1 MEKDIF
7 QTIEAKFSTFSKSKQ
22 QIATYILQN
31 PNEAAFQTAAQI
43 GKAVRISESTVVR
56 FASDLGY
63 KGFPSFQKCLQQ
75 VLKDQLLTGATA
87 QSEQP
92 LTEESDPFFKEP
104 ISSIQGLQQLLT
116 PNARSFIENTTKA
129 LEQCGTLYLLG
140 TPLGELILPLCKYL
154 AEKVMDHVRILCT
167 HCKEEL
173 FYDMSRLQKGDRILI
188 LGLGELSTLVKFVIE
203 QCSALEVGVILL
215 TDQLPSTDAKESV
228 CLYTLTPQK
237 QGSLP
242 DFTQSLTLIRTL
254 FSHLQNQCSKQ
265 WESRNTAMEDIK
277 NAYYSYEWYST

>member
-75 VLKDQLLTGATA
+75 VLKDQLLTGVTA
-87 QSEQP
+87 QWEQP
-92 LTEESDPFFKEP
+92 ITEESDPFFLEP
-104 ISSIQGLQQLLT
+104 VNSIQGLQRLLT
-116 PNARSFIENTTKA
+116 PEARSFIENATKA

-140 TPLGELILPLCKYL
+140 SPLGEIILPLCKYF

-167 HCKEEL
+167 HCKEAL
-173 FYDMSRLQKGDRILI
+173 FHDMSRLQKGDRILI
-188 LGLGELSTLVKFVIE
+188 LGLGELSSLVKFVIE

-215 TDQLPSTDAKESV
+215 TDQVPSTDAEKSV
-228 CLYTLTPQK
+228 CLHTLTPQK

-242 DFTQSLTLIRTL
+242 DFTQSLTLIRTI
-254 FSHLQNQCSKQ
+254 FSHMQNQYSKQ
-265 WESRNTAMEDIK
+265 WELRNTAMEDIK

>member
-7 QTIEAKFSTFSKSKQ
+7 QIIEAKLSTFSKSKQ

-63 KGFPSFQKCLQQ
+63 KGFPSFQKCVQQ
-75 VLKDQLLTGATA
+75 VLKDRLLTGTTA

-92 LTEESDPFFKEP
+92 LRDETDPFFKEP
-104 ISSIQGLQQLLT
+104 VSSIQGLQQLLT
-116 PNARSFIENTTKA
+116 PDTRSFIENTTKA

-140 TPLGELILPLCKYL
+140 THLGELILPLCKHL
-154 AEKVMDHVRILCT
+154 AEKVIDHVRILST

-173 FYDMSRLQKGDRILI
+173 FYDMGRLQKGDQILI
-188 LGLGELSTLVKFVIE
+188 LGLGELSTLIKFVID

-215 TDQLPSTDAKESV
+215 TDQMSSSDMNDSV
-228 CLYTLTPQK
+228 CLYTLSPQK
-237 QGSLP
+237 QGSLS
-242 DFTQSLTLIRTL
+242 DFTQSLTLIRTI
-254 FSHLQNQCSKQ
+254 FSHLKNQCSVQ
-265 WESRNTAMEDIK
+265 WESRNTTMEDIK